1 MPRIAWV
8 EDDAAEG
15 QLARVYAAVRLAQGG
30 AIPDVLRMLSLRPDF
45 LVPIREAWM
54 RLHFSDGALT
64 RIQHEM
70 IATYVAAL
78 NRCSY
83 CVTGHSQL
91 LRAQGERYTATAQ
104 ALRDGDLERANLSV
118 PERLLLEFVGTMTE
132 QAYRT
137 TDEQVQ
143 HLREVGW
150 ADAQI
155 AEAVYEAGL
164 FNMIVRIADAFGL
177 EPPQEWNL
185 GASTAS

>member
-8 EDDAAEG
+8 DDDAADG
-15 QLARVYAAVRLAQGG
+15 QLARVYAAVRLAIG
-30 AIPDVLRMLSLRPDF
+30 APVPDVLRMLSLRSDF

-64 RIQHEM
+64 RAQHEM

-78 NRCSY
+78 NQCAY

-91 LRAQGERYTATAQ
+91 LREQGEQFSRTAQ
-104 ALRDGDLERANLSV
+104 ALRAGELNQAELSEG
-118 PERLLLEFVGTMTE
+118 ERLLLEFVGTITKY
-132 QAYRT
+132 AYRI

-143 HLREVGW
+143 RLREVGW
-150 ADAQI
+150 TDAQI

-177 EPPQEWNL
+177 QPPADWDL
-185 GASTAS
+185 GAVTAR